1 MNKLTRS
8 IKLFTFSLLLIFTQ
22 QGLMAHHSAI
32 AFDKTKS
39 VTVSGKITRSVW
51 RNPHMAINIEVPGNT
66 DSSVLWKIEGPG
78 TTILAGKGFN
88 KKMLMDATKSSENIT
103 VVMHPLRSGKP
114 GGLLQR
120 ITLASGDSYQ
130 VGEEYQDSAAGE
142 QERIIPSLV
151 EWTPP
156 PKGET
161 WQERES
167 KTRPKILPLVGS
179 DARQTGLGALDPA
192 NLNKKRSPAPFDL
205 TGIWSFRGEDR
216 GDQNYTSMYGSYEF
230 KPHPKFTKKGQATLD
245 EYHSYARA
253 GKRYYEPTA
262 RCYPAG
268 MPRVMT
274 RYGALMM
281 LQHPTAIFMVSRL
294 NNEYRAIWLD
304 GRVREP
310 IESRD
315 NNWNGESIG
324 HWEGDT
330 LVVETL
336 GFTDEN
342 HLIQQGIFT
351 GDQLKIIEH
360 ITMLNDGN
368 TLKIDFTMTDPE
380 HWEGEWKHTKF
391 RDRTLRADIR
401 EANCFAADNE
411 LLPGM

>member
-1 MNKLTRS
+1 MNKLNQLF
-8 IKLFTFSLLLIFTQ
+8 KLTSFLLISIFISQ
-22 QGLMAHHSAI
+22 KLMAHHSAI

-39 VTVSGKITRSVW
+39 VIVSGKITRSVW
-51 RNPHMAINIEVPGNT
+51 RNPHMAINIDVTDKDGN
-66 DSSVLWKIEGPG
+66 DILWKIEGPG

-88 KKMLMDATKSSENIT
+88 KKMLMDATKSKESIT
-103 VVMHPLRSGKP
+103 VTMHPLRSGKP
-114 GGLLQR
+114 GGVLHR
-120 ITLASGDSYQ
+120 ITLANGESYQ
-130 VGEEYQDSAAGE
+130 VGEEYQDPAAGE

-156 PKGET
+156 PVGET
-161 WQERES
+161 WQEREA
-167 KTRPKILPLVGS
+167 KTRPKILPLIAN
-179 DARQTGLGALDPA
+179 DARQTGMGALDPE
-192 NLNKKRSPAPFDL
+192 NLNKERESAPFDM
-205 TGIWSFRGEDR
+205 TGIWAFRGEDR
-216 GDQNYTSMYGSYEF
+216 GDQNYTSTYGSYEF
-230 KPHPKFTKKGQATLD
+230 KPHPKFTQKGQATLN
-245 EYHSYARA
+245 EYKSYARA

-268 MPRVMT
+268 MPRIMT

-281 LQHPTAIFMVSRL
+281 LQYPTAIYMVSRL
-294 NNEYRAIWLD
+294 NNEYRVIWLD
-304 GRVREP
+304 GRAREP
-310 IESRD
+310 EASRD

-324 HWEGDT
+324 HWDGDT

-336 GFTDEN
+336 GFTNEN

-351 GDQLKIIEH
+351 GDQLKIIER
-360 ITMLNDGN
+360 ISMLNDGN

-380 HWEGEWKHTKF
+380 HWEGEWNHTKF